1 MNFFINI
8 FEIDIIIIIF
18 MSVFLGAI
26 IKGAVGIGMSMFSVP
41 IIAFFLPPT
50 TAMILLCVPVL
61 ITNILQMQIKKGIG
75 SFRFL
80 PMFIALILGIIIGC
94 NLILEI
100 NLSLISQIIA
110 ISIIFA
116 AIINLFGIN
125 IKYINPNIERKL
137 TIPLG
142 LFSGIIGGVSSMYS
156 PYILAYLVSINLE
169 KEVLIRTMATMYFIG
184 SIFIF
189 PIWIYNGLGTF
200 SDLIWSS
207 LLLLPAILGQK
218 IGTSIRSR
226 ISNENF
232 KKIILY
238 TLMIIGTSLLIKNI

>member
-8 FEIDIIIIIF
+8 FEIDIIAIIF

-75 SFRFL
+75 SYRFL
-80 PMFIALILGIIIGC
+80 PMFIALIFGIIIGC

-100 NLSLISQIIA
+100 NLSTISQIIA
-110 ISIIFA
+110 VSIIFA

-125 IKYINPNIERKL
+125 IKYINPNLERKL

-142 LFSGIIGGVSSMYS
+142 FFSGIIGGLSSMYS
-156 PYILAYLVSINLE
+156 PYILAYLVSTNLE
-169 KEVLIRTMATMYFIG
+169 KEALIRTMATMYFIG

-189 PIWIYNGLGTF
+189 PIWIYNGLGTLN
-200 SDLIWSS
+200 DLIWSC
-207 LLLLPAILGQK
+207 LLLFPAILGQK
-218 IGTSIRSR
+218 IGTGIRSK

-238 TLMIIGTSLLIKNI
+238 TLMIIGISLLIKNI

>member
-18 MSVFLGAI
+18 ISVFLGAI

-61 ITNILQMQIKKGIG
+61 ITNILQMQIKKGVG
-75 SFRFL
+75 SYRFL
-80 PMFIALILGIIIGC
+80 PMFIALIFGIIIGC

-100 NLSLISQIIA
+100 NLSTISQIIA
-110 ISIIFA
+110 VSIIFA

-125 IKYINPNIERKL
+125 IKYINPNLERKL

-142 LFSGIIGGVSSMYS
+142 FFSGIIGGLSSMYS
-156 PYILAYLVSINLE
+156 PYILAYLVSTNLE
-169 KEVLIRTMATMYFIG
+169 KEALIRTMATMYFIG

-189 PIWIYNGLGTF
+189 PIWIYNGLGTLN
-200 SDLIWSS
+200 DLIWSC
-207 LLLLPAILGQK
+207 LLLFPAILGQK
-218 IGTSIRSR
+218 IGTGIRSK

-238 TLMIIGTSLLIKNI
+238 TLMIIGISLLIKNI

>member
-61 ITNILQMQIKKGIG
+61 ITNILQMQIKKGIS
-75 SFRFL
+75 SFRFF

-110 ISIIFA
+110 ISIILA

-125 IKYINPNIERKL
+125 IKYINPNLERKL

-142 LFSGIIGGVSSMYS
+142 FFSGIIGGLSSMYS
-156 PYILAYLVSINLE
+156 PYILAYLVSTNLE
-169 KEVLIRTMATMYFIG
+169 KEALIRTMATMYFIG

-189 PIWIYNGLGTF
+189 PIWIYNGLGTL
-200 SDLIWSS
+200 SDLIWSG
-207 LLLLPAILGQK
+207 LLLFPAILGQK

-226 ISNENF
+226 ISNESF

>member
-61 ITNILQMQIKKGIG
+61 ITNILQMQIKKGIS
-75 SFRFL
+75 SFRFF

-142 LFSGIIGGVSSMYS
+142 LFSGIIGGLSSMYS

-189 PIWIYNGLGTF
+189 PIWIYNGLGTL
-200 SDLIWSS
+200 SDLIWSG

-226 ISNENF
+226 ISNESF
-232 KKIILY
+232 KK
-238 TLMIIGTSLLIKNI
+238 

>member
-8 FEIDIIIIIF
+8 FEIDIIAIIF

-61 ITNILQMQIKKGIG
+61 ITNILQMQIKKGVG
-75 SFRFL
+75 SYRFL
-80 PMFIALILGIIIGC
+80 PMFIALIFGIIIGC

-100 NLSLISQIIA
+100 NLSTISQIIA
-110 ISIIFA
+110 VSIIFA

-125 IKYINPNIERKL
+125 IKYINPNLERKL

-142 LFSGIIGGVSSMYS
+142 FFSGIIGGLSSMYS
-156 PYILAYLVSINLE
+156 PYILAYLVSTNLE
-169 KEVLIRTMATMYFIG
+169 KEELIRTMATMYFIG

-189 PIWIYNGLGTF
+189 PIWIYNGLGTLN
-200 SDLIWSS
+200 DLIWSC
-207 LLLLPAILGQK
+207 LLLFPAILGQK
-218 IGTSIRSR
+218 IGTVIRSNN
-226 ISNENF
+226 SNEILKN
-232 KKIILY
+232 IILY
-238 TLMIIGTSLLIKNI
+238 NLMKIGISLLIKNI

>member
-8 FEIDIIIIIF
+8 FEIDIIAIIF

-61 ITNILQMQIKKGIG
+61 ITNILQMQIKKGVG
-75 SFRFL
+75 SYRFL
-80 PMFIALILGIIIGC
+80 PMFIALIFGIIIGC

-100 NLSLISQIIA
+100 NLSTISQIIA
-110 ISIIFA
+110 VSIIFA

-125 IKYINPNIERKL
+125 IKYINPNLERKL

-142 LFSGIIGGVSSMYS
+142 FFSGIIGGLSSMYS
-156 PYILAYLVSINLE
+156 PYILAYLVSTNLE
-169 KEVLIRTMATMYFIG
+169 KEALIRTMATMYFIG

-189 PIWIYNGLGTF
+189 PIWIYNGLGTLN
-200 SDLIWSS
+200 DLIWSC
-207 LLLLPAILGQK
+207 LLLFPAILGQK
-218 IGTSIRSR
+218 IGTGIRSK

-238 TLMIIGTSLLIKNI
+238 TLMIIGISLLIKNI

>member
-8 FEIDIIIIIF
+8 FEIDIIAIIF

-61 ITNILQMQIKKGIG
+61 ITNILQMQIKKGVG
-75 SFRFL
+75 SYRFL
-80 PMFIALILGIIIGC
+80 PMFIALIFGIIIGC

-100 NLSLISQIIA
+100 NLSTISQIIA
-110 ISIIFA
+110 VSIIFA

-125 IKYINPNIERKL
+125 IKYINPNLERKL

-142 LFSGIIGGVSSMYS
+142 FFSGIIGGLSSMYS
-156 PYILAYLVSINLE
+156 PYILAYLVSTNLE
-169 KEVLIRTMATMYFIG
+169 KEALIRTMATMYFIG

-189 PIWIYNGLGTF
+189 PIWIYNGLGTLN
-200 SDLIWSS
+200 DLIWSC
-207 LLLLPAILGQK
+207 LLLFPAILGQK
-218 IGTSIRSR
+218 IGTGIRSK
-226 ISNENF
+226 ISNKNF

-238 TLMIIGTSLLIKNI
+238 TLMIIGISLLIKNI

>member
-1 MNFFINI
+1 
-8 FEIDIIIIIF
+8 

-125 IKYINPNIERKL
+125 IKYINPNIEKKL

-142 LFSGIIGGVSSMYS
+142 LFSGIIGGLSSMYS

-189 PIWIYNGLGTF
+189 PIWIYNGLGTL
-200 SDLIWSS
+200 SDLIWSG
-207 LLLLPAILGQK
+207 LLLFPAILGQK

-226 ISNENF
+226 ISNESF

>member
-8 FEIDIIIIIF
+8 FEIDIIAIIF

-61 ITNILQMQIKKGIG
+61 ITNILQMQIKKGVG
-75 SFRFL
+75 SYRFL
-80 PMFIALILGIIIGC
+80 PMFIALIFGIIIGC

-100 NLSLISQIIA
+100 NLSTISQIIA
-110 ISIIFA
+110 VSIIFA

-125 IKYINPNIERKL
+125 IKYINPILERKL

-142 LFSGIIGGVSSMYS
+142 FFSGIIGGLSSMYS
-156 PYILAYLVSINLE
+156 PYILAYLVSTNLE
-169 KEVLIRTMATMYFIG
+169 KEALIRTMATMYFIG

-189 PIWIYNGLGTF
+189 PIWIYNGLGTLN
-200 SDLIWSS
+200 DLIWSC
-207 LLLLPAILGQK
+207 LLLFPAILGQK
-218 IGTSIRSR
+218 IGTSIRSK

-238 TLMIIGTSLLIKNI
+238 TLMIIGISLLIKNI

>member
-1 MNFFINI
+1 MNFLINI

-18 MSVFLGAI
+18 ISVFLGAI

-75 SFRFL
+75 SYRFL
-80 PMFIALILGIIIGC
+80 PMFIALIFGIIIGC

-100 NLSLISQIIA
+100 NLSTISQIIA
-110 ISIIFA
+110 VSIIFA

-125 IKYINPNIERKL
+125 IKYINPNLERKL

-142 LFSGIIGGVSSMYS
+142 FFSGIIGGLSSMYS
-156 PYILAYLVSINLE
+156 PYILAYLVSTNLE
-169 KEVLIRTMATMYFIG
+169 KEALIRTMATMYFIG

-189 PIWIYNGLGTF
+189 PIWIYNGLGTLN
-200 SDLIWSS
+200 DLIWSC
-207 LLLLPAILGQK
+207 LLLFPAILGQK
-218 IGTSIRSR
+218 IGTGIRSK

-238 TLMIIGTSLLIKNI
+238 TLMIIGISLLIKNI

>member
-75 SFRFL
+75 SFRFF

-100 NLSLISQIIA
+100 NLSMISQIIA

-125 IKYINPNIERKL
+125 IKYINPNLERKL

-142 LFSGIIGGVSSMYS
+142 FFSGIIGGLSSMYS
-156 PYILAYLVSINLE
+156 PYILAYLVSTNLE
-169 KEVLIRTMATMYFIG
+169 KEALIRTMATMYFIG

-189 PIWIYNGLGTF
+189 PIWIYNGLGTL
-200 SDLIWSS
+200 SDLIWSG
-207 LLLLPAILGQK
+207 LLLFPAILGQK

>member
-18 MSVFLGAI
+18 MSVFIGAI

-41 IIAFFLPPT
+41 IIAFILPPT

-75 SFRFL
+75 SLRFL
-80 PMFIALILGIIIGC
+80 PMFVALVIGIIIGC

-100 NLSLISQIIA
+100 NLSIISQIIA

-125 IKYINPNIERKL
+125 IKYINPNLERKL

-142 LFSGIIGGVSSMYS
+142 FFSGIIGGLSSMYS
-156 PYILAYLVSINLE
+156 PYILAYLISTNLE
-169 KEVLIRTMATMYFIG
+169 KESLIRTMATMYFIG

-207 LLLLPAILGQK
+207 LLLFPAILGQN
-218 IGTSIRSR
+218 IGTRIRSR

-238 TLMIIGTSLLIKNI
+238 ILMIIGISLLIKNI

>member
-8 FEIDIIIIIF
+8 FEIDIIAIIF

-61 ITNILQMQIKKGIG
+61 ITNILQMQIKKGVG
-75 SFRFL
+75 SYRFL
-80 PMFIALILGIIIGC
+80 SMFIALIFGIIIGC

-100 NLSLISQIIA
+100 NLSTISQIIA
-110 ISIIFA
+110 VSIIFA

-125 IKYINPNIERKL
+125 IKYINPNLERKL

-142 LFSGIIGGVSSMYS
+142 FFSGIIGGLSSMYS
-156 PYILAYLVSINLE
+156 PYILAYLVSTNLE
-169 KEVLIRTMATMYFIG
+169 KEALIRTMATMYFIG

-189 PIWIYNGLGTF
+189 PIWIYNGLGTLN
-200 SDLIWSS
+200 DLIWSC
-207 LLLLPAILGQK
+207 LLLFPAILGQK
-218 IGTSIRSR
+218 IGTGIRSK

-238 TLMIIGTSLLIKNI
+238 TLMIIGISLLIKNI

>member
-125 IKYINPNIERKL
+125 IKYINPNIEKKL

>member
-18 MSVFLGAI
+18 MSVFIGAI

-41 IIAFFLPPT
+41 IIAFILPPT

-75 SFRFL
+75 SLRFL
-80 PMFIALILGIIIGC
+80 PMFVALIIVIIIGC

-100 NLSLISQIIA
+100 NLSTISQIIA
-110 ISIIFA
+110 VSIIFA

-125 IKYINPNIERKL
+125 IKYINSKLERKL

-142 LFSGIIGGVSSMYS
+142 FFSGIIGGLSSMYS
-156 PYILAYLVSINLE
+156 PYILAYLISTNLE
-169 KEVLIRTMATMYFIG
+169 KESLIRTMATMYFIG

-238 TLMIIGTSLLIKNI
+238 TLMIIGTSLLFKNI

>member
-8 FEIDIIIIIF
+8 FEIDIIAIIF

-61 ITNILQMQIKKGIG
+61 ITNILQMQIKKGVG
-75 SFRFL
+75 SYRFL
-80 PMFIALILGIIIGC
+80 PMFIALIFGIIIGC

-100 NLSLISQIIA
+100 NLSTISQIIA
-110 ISIIFA
+110 VSIIFA

-125 IKYINPNIERKL
+125 IKYINPNLERKL

-142 LFSGIIGGVSSMYS
+142 FFSGIIGGLSSMYS
-156 PYILAYLVSINLE
+156 PYILAYLVSTNIE
-169 KEVLIRTMATMYFIG
+169 KEALIRTMATMYFIG

-189 PIWIYNGLGTF
+189 PIWIYNGLGTLN
-200 SDLIWSS
+200 DLIWSC
-207 LLLLPAILGQK
+207 LLLFPAILGQK
-218 IGTSIRSR
+218 IGTGIRSK

-238 TLMIIGTSLLIKNI
+238 TLMIIGISLLIKNI

>member
-1 MNFFINI
+1 
-8 FEIDIIIIIF
+8 
-18 MSVFLGAI
+18 
-26 IKGAVGIGMSMFSVP
+26 
-41 IIAFFLPPT
+41 
-50 TAMILLCVPVL
+50 
-61 ITNILQMQIKKGIG
+61 
-75 SFRFL
+75 
-80 PMFIALILGIIIGC
+80 MFIALILGIIIGC

-100 NLSLISQIIA
+100 NLSMISQIIA

-125 IKYINPNIERKL
+125 IKYINPNLERKL

-142 LFSGIIGGVSSMYS
+142 FFSGIIGGLSSMYS
-156 PYILAYLVSINLE
+156 PYILAYLVSTNLE
-169 KEVLIRTMATMYFIG
+169 KEALIRTMATMYFIG

-189 PIWIYNGLGTF
+189 PIWIYNGLGTL

-207 LLLLPAILGQK
+207 LLLFPAIFGQK

-238 TLMIIGTSLLIKNI
+238 TLMIIGTFLLIKNI

>member
-100 NLSLISQIIA
+100 NLSMISQIIA

-125 IKYINPNIERKL
+125 IKYINPNLERKL

-142 LFSGIIGGVSSMYS
+142 FFSGIIGGLSSMYS
-156 PYILAYLVSINLE
+156 PYILAYLVSTNLE
-169 KEVLIRTMATMYFIG
+169 KEALIRTMATMYFIG

>member
-18 MSVFLGAI
+18 ISVFLGAI

-61 ITNILQMQIKKGIG
+61 ITNILQMQIKKGVG
-75 SFRFL
+75 SYRFL
-80 PMFIALILGIIIGC
+80 PMFIALIFGIIIGC

-100 NLSLISQIIA
+100 NLSTISQIIA
-110 ISIIFA
+110 VSIIFA

-125 IKYINPNIERKL
+125 IKYINPNLERKL

-142 LFSGIIGGVSSMYS
+142 FFSGIIGGLSSMYS
-156 PYILAYLVSINLE
+156 PYILAYLVSTNLE
-169 KEVLIRTMATMYFIG
+169 KEALIRTMATTYFIG

-189 PIWIYNGLGTF
+189 PIWIYNGLGTLN
-200 SDLIWSS
+200 DLIWSC
-207 LLLLPAILGQK
+207 LLLFPAILGQK
-218 IGTSIRSR
+218 IGTGIRSK

-238 TLMIIGTSLLIKNI
+238 TLMIIGISLLIKNI

>member
-18 MSVFLGAI
+18 ISVFLGAI

-61 ITNILQMQIKKGIG
+61 ITNILQMQIKKGIS
-75 SFRFL
+75 SFRFF

-100 NLSLISQIIA
+100 NLSSISQIIA
-110 ISIIFA
+110 VSIMFA
-116 AIINLFGIN
+116 AVINLFGIN
-125 IKYINPNIERKL
+125 IKYINPNLERKV

-142 LFSGIIGGVSSMYS
+142 FFSGIIGGLSSMYS
-156 PYILAYLVSINLE
+156 PYILAYLVSTNLE
-169 KEVLIRTMATMYFIG
+169 KEALIRTMATMYFIG

-189 PIWIYNGLGTF
+189 PIWIYNGLGTL

-207 LLLLPAILGQK
+207 LLLFPAILGQK
-218 IGTSIRSR
+218 IGASIRSR

-232 KKIILY
+232 KKIIL
-238 TLMIIGTSLLIKNI
+238 

>member
-61 ITNILQMQIKKGIG
+61 ITNVLQMQIKKGIG

-125 IKYINPNIERKL
+125 IKYINPNLERKL

-142 LFSGIIGGVSSMYS
+142 FFSGIIGGLSSMYS

-189 PIWIYNGLGTF
+189 PIWIYNGLGTL
-200 SDLIWSS
+200 SDLIWSG

>member
-61 ITNILQMQIKKGIG
+61 ITNILQMQIKKGIS
-75 SFRFL
+75 SFRFF

-100 NLSLISQIIA
+100 NLSMISQIIA

-125 IKYINPNIERKL
+125 IKYINPNLERKL

-142 LFSGIIGGVSSMYS
+142 FFSGIIGGLSSMYS
-156 PYILAYLVSINLE
+156 PYILAYLVSTNLE
-169 KEVLIRTMATMYFIG
+169 KEALIRTMATMYFIG

-189 PIWIYNGLGTF
+189 PIWIYNGLGTL
-200 SDLIWSS
+200 SDLIWSG
-207 LLLLPAILGQK
+207 LLLFPAILGQK

-226 ISNENF
+226 ISNESF

>member
-18 MSVFLGAI
+18 ISVFLGAI

-61 ITNILQMQIKKGIG
+61 ITNILQMQIKKGIS
-75 SFRFL
+75 SFRFF

-100 NLSLISQIIA
+100 NLSMISQIIA

-125 IKYINPNIERKL
+125 IKYINPNLERKL

-142 LFSGIIGGVSSMYS
+142 FFSGIIGGLSSMYS
-156 PYILAYLVSINLE
+156 PYILAYLVSTNLE
-169 KEVLIRTMATMYFIG
+169 KEALIRTMATMYFIG

-189 PIWIYNGLGTF
+189 PIWIYNGLGTL

-207 LLLLPAILGQK
+207 LLLFPAILGQK

-226 ISNENF
+226 ISNESF